1 MSSVVYIYTPLG
13 KIVALELVW
22 LDVLLGVLSDWDQ
35 IAVVACGLVP
45 CKMSVTL
52 AHNKKIF

>member
-1 MSSVVYIYTPLG
+1 MYIYTPLG

-45 CKMSVTL
+45 FKMSVTL